1 MAREPIFHT
10 ASGINLPCTW
20 LNSST
25 KQAKRI
31 IRMYEN
37 TRNGNSIYTAY
48 KKPSD
53 KKVAAFNEIKK
64 EMDQVN
70 GWGMRITGAGSD
82 VFSCAYKCKDG
93 SDYTYLVYHTPSIRF
108 VILLEAE

>member
-10 ASGINLPCTW
+10 ANGINLACTW
-20 LNSST
+20 LNPTT

-37 TRNGNSIYTAY
+37 TTKGDSIFKAY
-48 KKPSD
+48 GRPSQKKIF
-53 KKVAAFNEIKK
+53 AFNEIVK
-64 EMDQVN
+64 EMSDVK

-82 VFSCAYKCKDG
+82 IFSCAYKCKDG
-93 SDYTYLVYHTPSIRF
+93 SDYTYLVYHTPSNRF
-108 VILLEAE
+108 VILLED